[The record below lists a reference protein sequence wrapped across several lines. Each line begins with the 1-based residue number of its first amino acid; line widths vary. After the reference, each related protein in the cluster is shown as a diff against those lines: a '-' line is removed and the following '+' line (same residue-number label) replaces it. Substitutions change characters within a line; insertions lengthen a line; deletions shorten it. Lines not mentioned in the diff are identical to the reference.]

1 MRYTTT
7 RLLSAVVFAAPLAFV
22 AACGDGSK
30 APADTGG
37 LSFPDALSGIDGED
51 PADTATLPD
60 TAADVTAPLPDVATP
75 GPDSETPLADAENP
89 IPDTTTEPDDTATA
103 PSDTSSGPSDI
114 AVPDILIHDVGDTPV
129 GEPIVCARTGFP
141 ALSASGNDFG
151 DLIILE
157 AYDADLPPFGVL
169 GIEIYDNVMTGPGT
183 RELLPQNYRDCK
195 VCVRIRTGCQVGGC
209 SDFWLAESG
218 RLVIDTWDTHVTGYL
233 DGVQLRKVLL
243 DEDTF
248 ETTPIEGPGWCI
260 DRFYFNIQVK

>member
-7 RLLSAVVFAAPLAFV
+7 RVLSALVLLAP
-22 AACGDGSK
+22 ACGDNDK
-30 APADTGG
+30 APADSGE

-51 PADTATLPD
+51 TPPDTQSTPD
-60 TAADVTAPLPDVATP
+60 TASDITAPLPDVSSP
-75 GPDSETPLADAENP
+75 GDDVAAPLPDVAAPL
-89 IPDTTTEPDDTATA
+89 PDTTTTPDDTTTT
-103 PSDTSSGPSDI
+103 PSDVGNGPSDI

-151 DLIILE
+151 DLMILE

-183 RELLPQNYRDCK
+183 RDLLPQNYRDCK
-195 VCVRIRTGCQVGGC
+195 VCVRIRTGCALGGC

-218 RLVIDTWDTHVTGYL
+218 RLVIDTWDTYVTGYL
-233 DGVQLRKVLL
+233 DNVQLRKVLL
-243 DEDTF
+243 DQDTF
-248 ETTPIEGPGWCI
+248 ESTPIEGPGWCL